1 MSRLHGIDG
10 VSIPS
15 CCALLGYSKQAYYKH
30 LNRGQKSALAEEIV
44 LREVVAIRKE
54 LPVLGGRKLLHLVR
68 QRLPAGTVPGRD
80 AFFDLLGINGLLVR
94 KQRTSRP
101 VTTLS
106 WHHFHKFSN
115 LWKGRIPDGPNHVWV
130 ADITYIRLRD
140 GTFIY
145 LSLLTDVYSHKIV
158 GWYLSANLGMEGPL
172 AALKMALENLPS
184 GHRLMHHSD
193 RGVQYCSKA
202 YVELLQSHG
211 IQISMTENG
220 DPKENSV
227 AERVN
232 GILKEEWLNRE
243 TIESLEQGR
252 ERIAEIIGIYN
263 KRRPHLSNSY
273 LTPEEAHGQSG
284 ILKRQWKTY
293 YKNKQDMYKNEEEGV
308 SL

>member
-80 AFFDLLGINGLLVR
+80 AFFDLLGVNGLLVR

-115 LWKGRIPDGPNHVWV
+115 LWKGRIPDGPSQVWV

-293 YKNKQDMYKNEEEGV
+293 YKNKQDMYKNEHA
-308 SL
+308 

>member
-1 MSRLHGIDG
+1 
-10 VSIPS
+10 
-15 CCALLGYSKQAYYKH
+15 
-30 LNRGQKSALAEEIV
+30 
-44 LREVVAIRKE
+44 
-54 LPVLGGRKLLHLVR
+54 LLHLVR
-68 QRLPAGTVPGRD
+68 ERLPAGTVPGRD
-80 AFFDLLGINGLLVR
+80 AFFNLLAANGLLVR
-94 KQRTSRP
+94 KQKTFRP

-115 LWKGRIPDGPNHVWV
+115 LWKGRIPDAPNQVWV
-130 ADITYIRLRD
+130 ADITYIRLRND
-140 GTFIY
+140 TFIY

-158 GWYLSANLGMEGPL
+158 GWFLSGNLGMEGPI
-172 AALKMALENLPS
+172 AALKTALENLPS
-184 GHRLMHHSD
+184 AHNLMHHSD

-252 ERIAEIIGIYN
+252 ERIADIIGIYN
-263 KRRPHLSNSY
+263 KRRPHLSNNY
-273 LTPEEAHGQSG
+273 LTPEEAHGKNG

-293 YKNKQDMYKNEEEGV
+293 YKKKEDMYKNEEEKV